1 MIGVD
6 NGRLSTI
13 IPRLLEKNY
22 KWMNRVFLALS
33 ITVPTPTFTNPTM
46 F

>member
-6 NGRLSTI
+6 NGRLTAI

-22 KWMNRVFLALS
+22 KQMNRVVLALS
-33 ITVPTPTFTNPTM
+33 ITDPTPTFTNPTM